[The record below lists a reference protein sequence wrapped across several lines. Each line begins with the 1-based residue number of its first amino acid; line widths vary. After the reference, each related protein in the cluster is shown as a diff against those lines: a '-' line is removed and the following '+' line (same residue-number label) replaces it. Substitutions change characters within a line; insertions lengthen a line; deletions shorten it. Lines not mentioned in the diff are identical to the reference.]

1 MRRSVEPREQ
11 PDTQPRHETVKHMNE
26 LDSTVYRRKCFL
38 INLAYCVVIAAIIFL
53 VLRYALSALTPF
65 IIAALAAMLLRP
77 VLSFLNQKLHLP
89 RKSVGVVLTVAF
101 YLCIAFLGL
110 VLFNKLL
117 NTATS
122 FLRSLPGLW
131 TYTLMPALSRLIN
144 LLSDKLAQM
153 DITLSFSPQDMLST
167 LGADITSLS
176 TRMLGMAGNFAFSL
190 PSLLI
195 NIIICIV
202 STLFMLFDWD
212 KIIDFID
219 LQLSSRSSELARKIS
234 RQSGSTIR
242 QFIVSYGLILL
253 ITFTELSIG
262 FLLIGVNNAL
272 LWAALISVFDILPVV
287 GCGGILI
294 PWTLIN
300 FIIGNTRFGI
310 GLALLY
316 LIITVVR
323 NIVEP
328 RIVGK
333 QVGLHPLV
341 TLMSMVIGSS
351 LMGGVGLFG
360 LPITLAVINQM
371 NKDGVIHI
379 YKTQNSK
386 SKQAKH
392 TA

>member
-1 MRRSVEPREQ
+1 MRCSVEPRAQ
-11 PDTQPRHETVKHMNE
+11 LDTQLRHETVKHMNE

-392 TA
+392 TS

>member
-1 MRRSVEPREQ
+1 
-11 PDTQPRHETVKHMNE
+11 MNE

-38 INLAYCVVIAAIIFL
+38 INLAYCAVIAAIIFL

-89 RKSVGVVLTVAF
+89 RKTVGVVLTVAF

-117 NTATS
+117 NTATA
-122 FLRSLPGLW
+122 FLRSLPSLW
-131 TYTLMPALSRLIN
+131 TYTLMPALSRLIS

-153 DITLSFSPQDMLST
+153 DVTLSFSPQDMLST

-176 TRMLGMAGNFAFSL
+176 TRLLGMAGNFAFSL

-212 KIIDFID
+212 KIIGFID

-253 ITFTELSIG
+253 VTFTELSIG
-262 FLLIGVNNAL
+262 FLLIGINNAL
-272 LWAALISVFDILPVV
+272 LWAALISIFDILPVV

-300 FIIGNTRFGI
+300 FIIGNTRLGV

-323 NIVEP
+323 NVVEP

-371 NKDGVIHI
+371 NKDGVIHL
-379 YKTQNSK
+379 YKTQNSEGK
-386 SKQAKH
+386 REERPS
-392 TA
+392 